1 MKYTHVCPKCHA
13 SSIARVPG
21 GALAY
26 GAGNNIPVG
35 LTILSAVPVS
45 RYVCLNCGFV
55 EEWIDTPDDLAKLR
69 NKYGQSDGPSG
80 A

>member
-13 SSIARVPG
+13 SSVARVPG
-21 GALAY
+21 AVGAY
-26 GAGNNIPVG
+26 GAGNNILVG
-35 LTILSAVPVS
+35 ITTFGAVPVS

-55 EEWIDTPDDLAKLR
+55 EEWIDTPEHLARLR
-69 NKYGQSDGPSG
+69 QKYGQSTGPSG